1 MEPYFVNIKTPFEV
15 CSTDKNIKNKFDL
28 ILDLDTSNK
37 DIYTELYR
45 KYKTFDDKKIIT
57 ISSTKASS
65 LITIPALNEKY
76 MYRQLNQNIPGDYP
90 QFKSN
95 LNIIYISSKP
105 DLNKLNNWTLREL
118 SSCVVSNSVGQLTS
132 TITKHNLLLDL
143 SQFVFFGIS
152 KEEIENMN
160 FDKIKLDSNGMY
172 LDEDIKGEKLKKT
185 LKFIEKKFEQNEPI
199 HIVFDLEVLSQSI
212 SPLAFRYDYELKNN
226 KDKGVNLDE
235 LYIILESFRK
245 LNIVGLDIV
254 NYNLVNDD
262 KSIINR
268 IQSETIQKIYG
279 TLLNLSVKSFNVFN
293 ENSRFLIFKPI
304 EDISNDIGW
313 YILRGVDIEL
323 RNELMSKINEGQI
336 ITVKIN
342 EENEGQDDEQEILVT
357 TTTIFDQNE
366 YSYYSS
372 EDFLDKRLYPDEKMD
387 MMFEL
392 LNTTGNIIIETPEN

>member
-28 ILDLDTSNK
+28 ILDLDTSKK
-37 DIYTELYR
+37 DIYNELYTR
-45 KYKTFDDKKIIT
+45 YKTFDDKRIIT
-57 ISSTKASS
+57 ISSTKAVS
-65 LITIPALNEKY
+65 LITIPAINEKY
-76 MYRQLNQNIPGDYP
+76 MFRQLNQHIPGEHP

-118 SSCVVSNSVGQLTS
+118 SSCIVSNSIGKLTS

-152 KEEIENMN
+152 NEKIENMN
-160 FDKIKLDSNGMY
+160 FDQIKLETNGIY
-172 LDEDIKGEKLKKT
+172 LDEDIKGERLRKT
-185 LKFIEKKFEQNEPI
+185 LKFIEKKFEQNKPI
-199 HIVFDLEVLSQSI
+199 HIVFDLEILSQTI
-212 SPLAFRYDYELKNN
+212 SPLSFRYDYELQNN
-226 KDKGVNLDE
+226 KGVNLDE

-254 NYNLVNDD
+254 NYNLVNDN

-268 IQSETIQKIYG
+268 IQSETIQRIYG
-279 TLLNLSVKSFNVFN
+279 TLLNLSIRSFNVFN
-293 ENSRFLIFKPI
+293 ENSRFLIFKPL

-313 YILRGVDIEL
+313 YILRGGDIEL
-323 RNELMSKINEGQI
+323 RNELMIKINEGQI
-336 ITVKIN
+336 ITVKI
-342 EENEGQDDEQEILVT
+342 EENNEEQEIFVT

-372 EDFLDKRLYPDEKMD
+372 NDFLDKRLYPDERMD

-392 LNTTGNIIIETPEN
+392 LNTTGNIYFEN

>member
-15 CSTDKNIKNKFDL
+15 CSTEKNIKNKFDL
-28 ILDLDTSNK
+28 ILDLDTSKK
-37 DIYTELYR
+37 DIYNEFYT
-45 KYKTFDDKKIIT
+45 KYKTIDNKKIIT
-57 ISSTKASS
+57 ISSTKATS
-65 LITIPALNEKY
+65 LITIPAINEKY
-76 MYRQLNQNIPGDYP
+76 MFRQLNQHIPGEHP

-118 SSCVVSNSVGQLTS
+118 SSCIVSNSVGKLTS
-132 TITKHNLLLDL
+132 TITKHNMLLNL

-152 KEEIENMN
+152 KEETETMN
-160 FDKIKLDSNGMY
+160 FDQIKLETNGVY
-172 LDEDIKGEKLKKT
+172 LDEDIKGEKLKKS

-199 HIVFDLEVLSQSI
+199 HIVFDLETLSQTI
-212 SPLAFRYDYELKNN
+212 SPLSFRYDYELKNN
-226 KDKGVNLDE
+226 TNKGINLDE

-268 IQSETIQKIYG
+268 IQSETIQRIYG

-323 RNELMSKINEGQI
+323 RNELMNKINEGQI
-336 ITVKIN
+336 ITVKIDGEDG
-342 EENEGQDDEQEILVT
+342 EEEQEIFVT

-372 EDFLDKRLYPDEKMD
+372 DDFLDKRLYPDEKMD

-392 LNTTGNIIIETPEN
+392 LNTTGNIILE

>member
-1 MEPYFVNIKTPFEV
+1 MEPYFVNIHTPFEL
-15 CSTDKNIKNKFDL
+15 CSTDKNIRNKFDL
-28 ILDLDTSNK
+28 ILDLDISKK
-37 DIYTELYR
+37 DIYNELYT
-45 KYKTFDDKKIIT
+45 KYKTIDNKKIVT
-57 ISSTKASS
+57 ISSTKASL
-65 LITIPALNEKY
+65 LITIPAVNERY
-76 MYRQLNQNIPGDYP
+76 MYRQLNQHIPGEHP

-118 SSCVVSNSVGQLTS
+118 SSTIVSNSIGNLTP
-132 TITKHNLLLDL
+132 TITKHNMLLDL

-160 FDKIKLDSNGMY
+160 FDKIKLHSNGVY
-172 LDEDIKGEKLKKT
+172 LDEDVKGEKLKKT

-199 HIVFDLEVLSQSI
+199 HIVFDLETLSQSI
-212 SPLAFRYDYELKNN
+212 SPLSFRYDYELKNSIN
-226 KDKGVNLDE
+226 KGINLDE
-235 LYIILESFRK
+235 LYLILESFRK

-254 NYNLVNDD
+254 NYNLINDE
-262 KSIINR
+262 KSIVNR
-268 IQSETIQKIYG
+268 IQSETIQRIYG
-279 TLLNLSVKSFNVFN
+279 IILNLSVKSFNVFN

-304 EDISNDIGW
+304 EDIENDIGW
-313 YILRGVDIEL
+313 YILRGVDIVL
-323 RNELMSKINEGQI
+323 RNELMTKIDGEEI

-342 EENEGQDDEQEILVT
+342 EDNEDNEEHEIFVA

-372 EDFLDKRLYPDEKMD
+372 DDFLDKRLYPDEKMD

-392 LNTTGNIIIETPEN
+392 LNTTGDFTLENLEN